1 MNLRFGTDH
10 AYIRLTDK
18 YRTQFVARIALATE
32 RPNCVD
38 DKY

>member
-1 MNLRFGTDH
+1 LFLRFGTDH

-18 YRTQFVARIALATE
+18 YRTQFVARTALATE